1 MSLHF
6 KTAETYEEFVGILDL
21 QQQNH
26 IKNLDSIDQGFVFAE
41 HSVEDLVKMNS
52 FAPHII
58 AKDEDLVVAYIL
70 GMTVE
75 SRFDIEM
82 LIPMFE
88 QFDEIEVN
96 GTPLSAYN
104 YIVVGQVAVAKDYR
118 GQGILTNVMHFIKK
132 SMEII
137 LTLPLPKFLSAITGL
152 LWPITGLASG
162 NSAAMSMKMMKFGL
176 LWLGIGET
184 ERIFSLLFVSQT

>member
-70 GMTVE
+70 GMTVA
-75 SRFDIEM
+75 SRYDIEM

-118 GQGILTNVMHFIKK
+118 GQGIFDQCYALYKEVHKNNFD
-132 SMEII
+132 
-137 LTLPLPKFLSAITGL
+137 FAITE
-152 LWPITGLASG
+152 IS
-162 NSAAMSMKMMKFGL
+162 
-176 LWLGIGET
+176 
-184 ERIFSLLFVSQT
+184 ERNHRSLMAHYRVGFRELSRYVNEDDEVWIIVAWDW

>member
-70 GMTVE
+70 GMTVA

-118 GQGILTNVMHFIKK
+118 GQGIFDQCYALYKEVHGNNFD
-132 SMEII
+132 
-137 LTLPLPKFLSAITGL
+137 FAITEISERNHRSL
-152 LWPITGLASG
+152 MAHYR
-162 NSAAMSMKMMKFGL
+162 
-176 LWLGIGET
+176 IGFRELSRYVN
-184 ERIFSLLFVSQT
+184 EDDEVWIIVAWDW